1 MYLLTGVAILLS
13 FYYLIIILFL
23 SAQSSTIESNT
34 TLLMADIK
42 VFCTNSSVKEQLLNK
57 IKSSLPSVPLFDSN
71 YVEVVDTAGKSSK
84 LVAVF
89 FQLLDV
95 KGKVAHRPYTYI

>member
-13 FYYLIIILFL
+13 FYCLIIILFL
-23 SAQSSTIESNT
+23 SAQSSSIESNT

-57 IKSSLPSVPLFDSN
+57 IKSSLPSVPLFDGD
-71 YVEVVDTAGKSSK
+71 YLEAVDIEGKSNK
-84 LVAVF
+84 LLAVF
-89 FQLLDV
+89 SIYV
-95 KGKVAHRPYTYI
+95 IS